1 MSYALIENETISRQL
16 EAIASWLKEDDK
28 ELSPEERERFLKL
41 SDKVMECMYE
51 FDDIIDSYWNR
62 MAEKDEQE
70 EKEQEEKEKQKL
82 LKLSKEELVNKLMNK
97 ED

>member
-1 MSYALIENETISRQL
+1 M
-16 EAIASWLKEDDK
+16 
-28 ELSPEERERFLKL
+28 
-41 SDKVMECMYE
+41 E
-51 FDDIIDSYWNR
+51 FDDIVDSYWNR